1 MAEQEN
7 EQLKITRKKKNGT
20 KSTVLPEPKCLS
32 SKTSKLC
39 ILPQQSNIDKLIACS
54 VVVVIFTTI

>member
-1 MAEQEN
+1 MAEQEK
-7 EQLKITRKKKNGT
+7 EQLKITRKKT
-20 KSTVLPEPKCLS
+20 KTTVSQL

-39 ILPQQSNIDKLIACS
+39 ILPQQSNIDKLIAS